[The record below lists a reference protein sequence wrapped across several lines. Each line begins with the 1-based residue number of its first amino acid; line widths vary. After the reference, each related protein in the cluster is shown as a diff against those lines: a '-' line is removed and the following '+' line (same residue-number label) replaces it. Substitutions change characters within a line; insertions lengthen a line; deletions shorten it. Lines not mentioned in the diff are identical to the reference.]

1 MWWRRLLLPHGCDRL
16 HHSFHQLSLHGEHL
30 MKCLI
35 VVKVLVQV
43 LLVEVIAGL
52 LMRVAVGVHHQIVAK
67 DYQRTRWGKEKNDT
81 LLY

>member
-1 MWWRRLLLPHGCDRL
+1 
-16 HHSFHQLSLHGEHL
+16 